1 MEDKYQQ
8 MQVLDYQ
15 AKQLQ
20 KIIENIDA
28 QLLEMHNTAQALKEF
43 EKLQI
48 NDEILFPV
56 ANGIFAK
63 GKLTDNKL
71 LRINI
76 GSDVIV
82 EKSVADTITMMETQ
96 SKEIENY
103 KIEIV
108 SQLQS
113 FMEKIDEL
121 QKEKKID

>member
-8 MQVLDYQ
+8 MQVMDYQ

-28 QLLEMHNTAQALKEF
+28 QLTEMSNTAEALKEF
-43 EKLQI
+43 DKLKN

-63 GKLTDNKL
+63 GKLTDNKTL
-71 LRINI
+71 KINI

-82 EKSVADTITMMETQ
+82 EKSVIDTINMMEAQ
-96 SKEIENY
+96 AKEIENY
-103 KIEIV
+103 KVEVV
-108 SQLQS
+108 SQLQK
-113 FMEKIDEL
+113 FMDKIDEL
-121 QKEKKID
+121 QKE

>member
-1 MEDKYQQ
+1 MDQSKYQE
-8 MQVLDYQ
+8 MQVLEYQ

-28 QLLEMHNTAQALKEF
+28 QLLEMHNTAEALKEF
-43 EKLQI
+43 EKLKI

-71 LRINI
+71 LNINI

-82 EKSVADTITMMETQ
+82 EKSVANTVSMMETQ
-96 SKEIENY
+96 AKEIENY
-103 KIEIV
+103 RIEV
-108 SQLQS
+108 MSQLQK
-113 FMEKIDEL
+113 FMDTIDEV
-121 QKEKKID
+121 QKEE

>member
-1 MEDKYQQ
+1 MDQSKYQE
-8 MQVLDYQ
+8 MQVLEYQ

-28 QLLEMHNTAQALKEF
+28 QLLEMHNTAEALKEF
-43 EKLQI
+43 EKLKI

-71 LRINI
+71 LNINI

-82 EKSVADTITMMETQ
+82 EKSVADTVSMMETQ
-96 SKEIENY
+96 AKEIENY
-103 KIEIV
+103 RIEV
-108 SQLQS
+108 MSQLQK
-113 FMEKIDEL
+113 FMNTIDEG
-121 QKEKKID
+121 QKEE